1 MSAISSYKITII
13 PVYQTSALAAHTIQT
28 NSLCLDH
35 LNYKYTQLKPLHKE
49 DWRLLHAFPK
59 RETTST
65 IYKYLI
71 TESNKLMVD
80 LHTETMVPCIV
91 CATYVLLCIKE
102 LYYINSMCTVD
113 IKSTCKFNDNLAT
126 HSYANSSSTVKHI
139 LLLKVLKCWV
149 SCGLQ
154 IELCQC
160 LSVTIEDKLI
170 KGDGEVELNTH
181 PHTIW

>member
-1 MSAISSYKITII
+1 MYKGMYIRELILSNYVAESNNSNWLLNVSGMQAFINCVQFLLIDSATVYAHQDQLATIVTMMSAISSYKITII

-49 DWRLLHAFPK
+49 DWRLLHAFLK

-71 TESNKLMVD
+71 TESNKLMID
-80 LHTETMVPCIV
+80 LQTETMVPCIV

-102 LYYINSMCTVD
+102 LYYTI
-113 IKSTCKFNDNLAT
+113 
-126 HSYANSSSTVKHI
+126 STVC
-139 LLLKVLKCWV
+139 VL
-149 SCGLQ
+149 
-154 IELCQC
+154 
-160 LSVTIEDKLI
+160 
-170 KGDGEVELNTH
+170 
-181 PHTIW
+181 